1 MDCRPSRTRL
11 RGGGAAGGMLPQ
23 ASAKASASL
32 PVRGHHRA
40 AARTG
45 LHGERSVRRA
55 GIGRSLSNQES
66 GSILYSLGTRLSS
79 LSSFLDQQL
88 LRLLLYS
95 YHGLVAS
102 RWA

>member
-1 MDCRPSRTRL
+1 
-11 RGGGAAGGMLPQ
+11 MLPQ

-32 PVRGHHRA
+32 RGHHRA

-55 GIGRSLSNQES
+55 GIGRSLSNRES

-79 LSSFLDQQL
+79 LSSFLDQQF
-88 LRLLLYS
+88 LRLLCHS
-95 YHGLVAS
+95 YHGLAAS